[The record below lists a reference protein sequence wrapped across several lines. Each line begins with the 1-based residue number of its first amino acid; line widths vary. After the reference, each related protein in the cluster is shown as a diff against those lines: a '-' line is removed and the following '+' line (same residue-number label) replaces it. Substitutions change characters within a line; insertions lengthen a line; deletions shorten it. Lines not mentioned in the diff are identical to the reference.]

1 MPAGQSLCWCLGG
14 SPRPPEIK
22 HGLDL
27 ATPLQP
33 VSLDTPMPSDENE
46 LNAKFEELVAE
57 LGLDKSHRDA
67 LYSLP
72 KEKKWQIYCSNKAD
86 VSATKAHAAD
96 FYVEKMGAI
105 NSNLNSLA
113 VEDVGSAGKLVE
125 NLKTALRTQTLSFVV
140 AFIEQNGLQSL
151 LDFLSK
157 MDYQIS
163 EGPLHTAVIGCIKAL
178 MNNSQGRAHVLAHPD
193 CINTIAQ
200 SLAAENVKAKV
211 AALEI
216 LGAICLVPGGH
227 RKVLN
232 AMLHL
237 HKYAG
242 ERTRFQLLMCD
253 LDKNTGKYRDEVAL
267 KTAIMSF
274 INAALKYGAGQD
286 HLEFRL
292 HLRYELLML
301 GIVPIMKKM
310 RSHGNSTLDRHLD
323 FFEMV
328 RNEDEKEFAK
338 RFEGVHID
346 SKSATAMFDILRKKL
361 HLSSAYPNLLSI
373 LHHMLLIPYGKN
385 DMLQVWTLL
394 DKVVQQMVLQL
405 KKGEDPDGAPL
416 EEINVKQLIRQLAS
430 ETDIKSFQTKL
441 REAEKAGDEL
451 NAKLAKKEREC
462 EVRLEEKEDLMS
474 TMNMMKTKLEKEVS
488 AHAETRQQLQDLLSR
503 VEEIRSQLDTERGEK
518 QKLQH
523 LVQSGSLPDDAKV
536 GLSTAASSIISS
548 IEGTIRQSAPPPP
561 PPPPPPPGVPAPP
574 PPPPAPG
581 APSLPSKFGVNGVNS
596 ALTAK
601 LKGNPKPNV
610 PMKSFNWTKLPENQI
625 SGTVWNDVNHSKI
638 YNSLDLDD
646 FQKTFSA
653 YQRPATDEGEE
664 DQKNTTKTKS
674 QVLTVIDGRRSQNC
688 TILLSKLK
696 LTNEELAKAIMN
708 VDEGEDLPKD
718 MVEQLLKFV
727 PTSEEVQL
735 LSEYTHEIDNM
746 ARADRFLYEMS
757 KILHYEER
765 LKALYFKKKFQ
776 ERRVDCKLK
785 IDAIMEASKEVF
797 RSRKLKKLLEL
808 VLALGNFMN
817 KGQRG
822 SALGFK
828 ISSLG
833 KMVDTKASTN
843 KNMTLMHYLVDIADK
858 KFPDVMKL
866 DEDIPHIHEAAKVN
880 FTDLEK
886 EITNL
891 RKGLQ
896 GIEKEVDFFEN
907 KLSVSSRDKFVTV
920 MKDFCTVAAYNFCSV
935 EESCTE
941 MKQKYEK
948 TLKAFC
954 EDPKL
959 TQPDDFFGSFDN
971 VLTAMIDAKNENE
984 KFKKQKEE
992 EEKRKQLEEQLKK
1005 EREKRVLLRRG
1016 SSTADKSKALI
1027 NVENGD
1033 KGEFDDLISALR
1045 TGDVFG
1051 EDMAKMAKR
1060 NRRRVNNGADMSRE
1074 RQGKAIIS

>member
-1 MPAGQSLCWCLGG
+1 MPARQGLCWCLGG

-22 HGLDL
+22 HGL
-27 ATPLQP
+27 AIAAP
-33 VSLDTPMPSDENE
+33 VQSITLDIPMPTDEHE
-46 LNAKFEELVAE
+46 LNTKFEELVAE
-57 LGLDKSHRDA
+57 LGLDKAHRDA

-72 KEKKWQIYCSNKAD
+72 AEKKWQIYCSKKMD
-86 VSATKAHAAD
+86 VGTSKQNGVD
-96 FYVEKMGAI
+96 YYIEKMFNI
-105 NSNLNSLA
+105 NSNHGELPEDGINS
-113 VEDVGSAGKLVE
+113 SMNIVE

-140 AFIEQNGLQSL
+140 SFIEKGGLQCL

-157 MDYQIS
+157 MEYETS
-163 EGPLHTAVIGCIKAL
+163 EGPLHTSVIGCIKAL

-193 CINTIAQ
+193 CMNIIAQ
-200 SLAAENVKAKV
+200 SLAVENVKTKI

-232 AMLHL
+232 AMLHFQ
-237 HKYAG
+237 KYAG
-242 ERTRFQLLMCD
+242 ERTRFQLLIYD
-253 LDKNTGKYRDEVAL
+253 LDRSTGKYKEEVAL
-267 KTAIMSF
+267 KTAVMSF

-292 HLRYELLML
+292 HLRYEFLML
-301 GIVPIMKKM
+301 GIVPIIKKM
-310 RSHGNSTLDRHLD
+310 RAHGNTTLDRHLD

-338 RFEGVHID
+338 RFDGVHID
-346 SKSATAMFDILRKKL
+346 SKSATAMFDVLRKKL
-361 HLSSAYPNLLSI
+361 HLSTAYPNLLSI

-385 DMLQVWTLL
+385 DVLHVWPLV
-394 DKVVQQMVLQL
+394 DKIVQQIVLQL

-416 EEINVKQLIRQLAS
+416 EEINIKQLIRQLAS

-441 REAEKAGDEL
+441 REAEKASDEL
-451 NAKLAKKEREC
+451 AAKLAKKEREC
-462 EVRLEEKEDLMS
+462 EVRLEEKDELMS
-474 TMNMMKTKLEKEVS
+474 TMNMMKAKLEKEVA

-523 LVQSGSLPDDAKV
+523 LVQTGSLPDDAKM
-536 GLSTAASSIISS
+536 GLTTAASSIISS
-548 IEGTIRQSAPPPP
+548 LESKKRDIPLYPPPP
-561 PPPPPPPGVPAPP
+561 PPPNMPAPP

-581 APSLPSKFGVNGVNS
+581 APMPSTFGMNGCVSSSLAAKF
-596 ALTAK
+596 
-601 LKGNPKPNV
+601 KGNPKPSV
-610 PMKSFNWTKLPENQI
+610 PMKSFNWTKIAENQV
-625 SGTVWNDVNHSKI
+625 SGTIWNDLNHSKVYSI
-638 YNSLDLDD
+638 LDLED
-646 FQKTFSA
+646 FQRTFSA
-653 YQRPATDEGEE
+653 YQKPVTEDGE
-664 DQKNTTKTKS
+664 DDYKNTKSKT

-727 PTSEEVQL
+727 PTAEEIQL
-735 LSEYTHEIDNM
+735 LSEYAHEIENM
-746 ARADRFLYEMS
+746 ARADRFLFEMS

-776 ERRVDCKLK
+776 ERKVDCKQK
-785 IDAIMEASKEVF
+785 IDAVFEASKEVF
-797 RSRKLKKLLEL
+797 RSRKLKKVLEL
-808 VLALGNFMN
+808 VLAMGNFMN

-828 ISSLG
+828 VSSLS
-833 KMVDTKASTN
+833 KMIDTKASTN
-843 KNMTLMHYLVDIADK
+843 KNMTLLHYLVELADK
-858 KFPDVMKL
+858 KFPDLMKL
-866 DEDIPHIHEAAKVN
+866 DEELPHVHDAAKVN

-896 GIEKEVDFFEN
+896 SIEKEVEFFEK
-907 KLSVSSRDKFVTV
+907 KLNITSQDKFVSV
-920 MKDFCTVAAYNFCSV
+920 MKDFCTVAAYNFTSV
-935 EESCTE
+935 EDSYNE
-941 MKQKYEK
+941 MKQKYE
-948 TLKAFC
+948 TILKAFC
-954 EDPKL
+954 EDPKQV
-959 TQPDDFFGSFDN
+959 QPEDFFGTIDSF
-971 VLTAMIDAKNENE
+971 VTGMIDTRHENE
-984 KFKKQKEE
+984 KFKKQKDEE
-992 EEKRKQLEEQLKK
+992 DKRKQLEEQLKK
-1005 EREKRVLLRRG
+1005 EREKRIMLRRG
-1016 SSTADKSKALI
+1016 SNLTDKKGSANTAT
-1027 NVENGD
+1027 ENGD

-1051 EDMAKMAKR
+1051 EDMAKLAKR
-1060 NRRRVNNGADMSRE
+1060 NRKRVTNASDFSRE
-1074 RQGKAIIS
+1074 RQGSVTTS